1 MEFRSRLICHSPL
14 VFSLSSPP
22 GLASVTIAEGV
33 TSIGG
38 YAFSGCTG
46 LTDVYCRAEEVP
58 TTDNTFSNS
67 SYRSATLHVPA
78 ASLEAYKTSQPWSD
92 FGSIVPLTDEDA
104 IVNVKASTVTSETT
118 RFDIQGRQINT
129 LQKGINILRYSD
141 GTTRKVMVK

>member
-1 MEFRSRLICHSPL
+1 M
-14 VFSLSSPP
+14 
-22 GLASVTIAEGV
+22 

-78 ASLEAYKTSQPWSD
+78 ASLEAYKTSQPWCD

-104 IVNVKASTVTSETT
+104 IVNVKASAVTSETT
-118 RFDIQGRQINT
+118 RYDIQGRQINT

-141 GTTRKVMVK
+141 GSTRKVMVK